1 MKWTMKKASE
11 KSSNARDVLASKTI
25 VDDLL
30 SQISGG
36 AAAALQACHPR

>member
-1 MKWTMKKASE
+1 MKWTMN
-11 KSSNARDVLASKTI
+11 KSPKSANARDLLVAKTV